1 METKESP
8 GKSHEEY
15 MSEATRNI
23 VDGFSRQEKEHPSAA
38 KEMASLSPDFHVLI
52 VDDSRVI
59 GLMTKRHLQEFG
71 REKVYKAVNG
81 DDALEAM
88 QQDKELQQVPILMVT
103 LHNSRDNVMA
113 AMKAGFFSYI
123 VKPLNPQVLEKKLR

>member
-1 METKESP
+1 
-8 GKSHEEY
+8 
-15 MSEATRNI
+15 
-23 VDGFSRQEKEHPSAA
+23 
-38 KEMASLSPDFHVLI
+38 
-52 VDDSRVI
+52 
-59 GLMTKRHLQEFG
+59 MTKRHLQEFG